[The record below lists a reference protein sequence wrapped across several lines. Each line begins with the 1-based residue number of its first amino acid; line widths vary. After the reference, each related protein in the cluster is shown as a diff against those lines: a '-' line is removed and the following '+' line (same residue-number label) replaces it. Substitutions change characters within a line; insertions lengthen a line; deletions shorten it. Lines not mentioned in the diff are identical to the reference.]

1 MAKNVI
7 QTSVLM
13 AHRARASLDA
23 VNDSSLR
30 NVPRIGT
37 IEAFKQIIQR
47 HGIRGLYTGFHLH
60 AMRDTIGT
68 GLYFGVYETAKQLIS
83 MYSGS
88 QPSPFGA
95 SMVAGAL
102 SGSIPWLCVSER
114 KNRPV
119 DWKQD

>member
-1 MAKNVI
+1 
-7 QTSVLM
+7 M

-23 VNDSSLR
+23 VNGSSLR